1 MSANRSNQL
10 RFTFSLSSNS
20 VINNFSLTIK
30 SPSIEAVRYD
40 FLDSH
45 GVSLRVLR
53 LAEILPVMYGNK

>member
-1 MSANRSNQL
+1 
-10 RFTFSLSSNS
+10 LSSNS
-20 VINNFSLTIK
+20 IINNFSLAIK

-53 LAEILPVMYGNK
+53 LDEILPVMHGNK

>member
-1 MSANRSNQL
+1 
-10 RFTFSLSSNS
+10 LSSNS

-53 LAEILPVMYGNK
+53 LAEILPVMHGNK